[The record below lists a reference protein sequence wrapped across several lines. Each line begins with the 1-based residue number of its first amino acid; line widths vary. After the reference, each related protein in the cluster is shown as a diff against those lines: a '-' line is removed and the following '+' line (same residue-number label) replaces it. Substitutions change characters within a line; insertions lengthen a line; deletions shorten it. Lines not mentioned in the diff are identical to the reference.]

1 MNSNPIKT
9 DGFSGKIDSL
19 SNFLFNRLE
28 NWKIVLINV
37 LYWFTANLA
46 LKNRSYVA
54 IFIDIRGQTTS
65 GLISDQASVIQTEL
79 HTCTKSNRRMG
90 FIYGL
95 LLVSIIS
102 PIYIATAIDFLHS
115 EKCLFVQK
123 ILTNSKPTSN
133 YLTPT

>member
-37 LYWFTANLA
+37 LYWFTANFA

-54 IFIDIRGQTTS
+54 IFIDIWGQTASLNGRDWYLTRPQVYNLNCT
-65 GLISDQASVIQTEL
+65 GAQNPIQINDIS
-79 HTCTKSNRRMG
+79 
-90 FIYGL
+90 
-95 LLVSIIS
+95 
-102 PIYIATAIDFLHS
+102 
-115 EKCLFVQK
+115 
-123 ILTNSKPTSN
+123 NSKIGN
-133 YLTPT
+133 